1 MERVRVAPV
10 LLVVT
15 ARPASRPAGARC
27 PTSLALRIDRLGRA
41 DSGLLAAATAGD
53 ATLPPELLEHVLD
66 RAEGVPLF
74 VEELTKAVVEAGVP
88 KPEPDGPGPTDA
100 PASAIPATLQDS
112 LMARLDR
119 LGSARR
125 VAEIGAAIGQTFS
138 LELLA
143 AILPWPRADLEEALG
158 RLLGAGLIRRASE
171 GARSGFTFKHALVR
185 DVAYSTLL
193 RDRRRRLHARI
204 AAALEHGFPDTPPE
218 LVAQHHA
225 RAGAT
230 RRAVRCWA
238 RAGELSLRQSAPAE
252 AIAQLSAGL
261 GLLGSLPEDA
271 ERHREEIRLHLAL
284 GQALSLSK
292 GRAAPEVGRAFGRA
306 CELGRQGGHAPETA
320 AALLGLYGFHFHRA
334 ELNEARAAAGEL
346 LHLAEWRGEAA
357 TRAAALGL
365 DGSIAFFLGR
375 LGAAWSSLE
384 AALAGGALAQ
394 PLAFAAHGVDPR
406 QLSLTYLAWTTLV
419 LGRPDEAR
427 ARGRD
432 AVAEAEA
439 PPCRPD
445 ALAVALFSDAV
456 VHQLVRDRR
465 SVLARADR
473 LAALA
478 GEQEFPLWQ
487 AGATVLRGWSLADGS
502 GSGDAVRQMRRR
514 PRGLAGDRGRAPG
527 PLLPGAARRGVR
539 PRGAARGRPAPASGR
554 ALPGGADRGAVVRGG
569 AAPPQG
575 RAAPAPG
582 GVATAR
588 KGRRSCA
595 RLARWPAGKA
605 PGRGSCG
612 PR

>member
-1 MERVRVAPV
+1 M
-10 LLVVT
+10 
-15 ARPASRPAGARC
+15 
-27 PTSLALRIDRLGRA
+27 
-41 DSGLLAAATAGD
+41 
-53 ATLPPELLEHVLD
+53 
-66 RAEGVPLF
+66 
-74 VEELTKAVVEAGVP
+74 
-88 KPEPDGPGPTDA
+88 
-100 PASAIPATLQDS
+100 
-112 LMARLDR
+112 
-119 LGSARR
+119 
-125 VAEIGAAIGQTFS
+125 
-138 LELLA
+138 
-143 AILPWPRADLEEALG
+143 
-158 RLLGAGLIRRASE
+158 
-171 GARSGFTFKHALVR
+171 
-185 DVAYSTLL
+185 
-193 RDRRRRLHARI
+193 
-204 AAALEHGFPDTPPE
+204 
-218 LVAQHHA
+218 
-225 RAGAT
+225 
-230 RRAVRCWA
+230 
-238 RAGELSLRQSAPAE
+238 
-252 AIAQLSAGL
+252 
-261 GLLGSLPEDA
+261 
-271 ERHREEIRLHLAL
+271 
-284 GQALSLSK
+284 
-292 GRAAPEVGRAFGRA
+292 GRAFGRA

-487 AGATVLRGWSLADGS
+487 AGAAVLRGWSLADGS
-502 GSGDAVRQMRRR
+502 GSGDAVRQMRH
-514 PRGLAGDRGRAPG
+514 GLAAWRATGAEHLVPYFQA
-527 PLLPGAARRGVR
+527 LLAEACAR
-539 PRGAARGRPAPASGR
+539 AGRPA
-554 ALPGGADRGAVVRGG
+554 D
-569 AAPPQG
+569 
-575 RAAPAPG
+575 
-582 GVATAR
+582 
-588 KGRRSCA
+588 GRRLLQDGLSRAERTGERWCEA
-595 RLARWPAGKA
+595 ELLRLRGELLLLRGDRRPAEAEAQLRHASRWPAGKA